1 MAAHMPKW
9 WFKEYWNL
17 LTAMKLICR
26 YTCFVAEHLFFWH
39 SYLCFWGYGKKRWG
53 SFGIGHVA
61 LGVFFIPFFPNSYG
75 VERHRYLAHE
85 ESSSNYKR
93 SGVKIDHFTN
103 SELAN
108 ASGSLS
114 CRTWIEPANQ
124 FIRNGALW
132 PLFLLCVR
140 LCSSTRTA
148 RLGLL
153 WKSAV
158 FNSNRHLTKDLGLL
172 LNV

>member
-1 MAAHMPKW
+1 MFCCRTPFFLAFLFVLLRIW
-9 WFKEYWNL
+9 QKEMGEFWDWS
-17 LTAMKLICR
+17 C
-26 YTCFVAEHLFFWH
+26 CPWSFFFLFF
-39 SYLCFWGYGKKRWG
+39 
-53 SFGIGHVA
+53 
-61 LGVFFIPFFPNSYG
+61 FFSNSYG

-172 LNV
+172 LKV